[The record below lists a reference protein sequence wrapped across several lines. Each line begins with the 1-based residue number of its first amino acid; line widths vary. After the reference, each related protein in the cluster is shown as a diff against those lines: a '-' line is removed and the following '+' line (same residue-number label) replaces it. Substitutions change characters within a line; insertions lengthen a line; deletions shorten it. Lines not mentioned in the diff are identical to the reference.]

1 MIIISWS
8 LKIIFLVERMEEEKV
23 AVVEHNPD
31 LDIKITLVAS
41 DGVEV
46 GVSYGALCASEVL
59 KNMCDETG
67 VLEGLTANPASKAY
81 NIPVSNSTGPILTLI
96 VSYMERYHDRPE
108 QPEPEQGA
116 GGAKPAPEMDEWER
130 EFIKLAGMEQNKRA
144 IFDVLLVSN
153 YLKLRKLVAIS
164 AYTIACRLKG
174 KTPEAIRAEFG
185 VEDDLSSEE
194 KAQLE
199 KEDRF
204 IQDKD
209 GKK

>member
-1 MIIISWS
+1 
-8 LKIIFLVERMEEEKV
+8 MEEEKI
-23 AVVEHNPD
+23 AVVDAEHNPD
-31 LDIKITLVAS
+31 LDVKITLVAS

-67 VLEGLTANPASKAY
+67 VLEGLSTDPTSKAY
-81 NIPVSNSTGPILTLI
+81 NIPVSNSSGEILTLI
-96 VSYMERYHDRPE
+96 VSYMERYRDRPE

-116 GGAKPAPEMDEWER
+116 GGAKPAPEMDDWER
-130 EFIKLAGMEQNKRA
+130 EFIKLSGMEQNKRA

-174 KTPEAIRAEFG
+174 KTPETIRTEFG
-185 VEDDLSSEE
+185 VDDDLTAEE